1 MANVWERNFTTCV
14 FLTIALSF
22 LPSFH
27 RNIWKMERFTHPS
40 SSIQCYFVNTMD
52 EGCFSKSIQLTITQ
66 RVDADHGIVRNQTI
80 QHEQ

>member
-1 MANVWERNFTTCV
+1 
-14 FLTIALSF
+14 
-22 LPSFH
+22 
-27 RNIWKMERFTHPS
+27 MERFTHPS

-80 QHEQ
+80 QHEQWHNSDKNWLRY